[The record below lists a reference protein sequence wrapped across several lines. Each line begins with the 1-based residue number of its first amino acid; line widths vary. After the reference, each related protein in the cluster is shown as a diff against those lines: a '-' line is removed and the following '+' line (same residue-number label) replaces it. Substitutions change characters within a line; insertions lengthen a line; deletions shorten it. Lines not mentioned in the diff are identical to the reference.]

1 MRPVSPLT
9 IRVTNVVRAGIP
21 FAITVL
27 LILAA
32 VLPYGLPKSSLAAP
46 VLALISVYY
55 WSVFRPELMPAGAAF
70 LLGLM
75 VDVLSGGPPG
85 LNALVLILVHWA
97 ASGQRR
103 ALAGKS
109 FAVGWLGYLLI
120 AAGAAVINW
129 FVASAFHATVIE
141 SVPLLL
147 SHAIGAAAYP
157 LVAIFLARMQ
167 PLTQPA

>member
-1 MRPVSPLT
+1 METPLT
-9 IRVTNVVRAGIP
+9 NKVANFGRSGIP
-21 FAITVL
+21 FVITVVF
-27 LILAA
+27 
-32 VLPYGLPKSSLAAP
+32 VLVAIMPYGLPKSSLAAP

-55 WSVFRPELMPAGAAF
+55 WSVFRPELMPASAAF

-85 LNALVLILVHWA
+85 LNALILILVHWA

-120 AAGAAVINW
+120 AAGAAIINW
-129 FVASAFHATVIE
+129 FVASAFHVTAIE
-141 SVPLLL
+141 SVPLLV
-147 SHAIGAAAYP
+147 SHAIGTAAYP
-157 LVAIFLARMQ
+157 LVVLFLARLQ
-167 PLTQPA
+167 PMTRPL

>member
-1 MRPVSPLT
+1 METPLT
-9 IRVTNVVRAGIP
+9 NRVAELSRAAIP
-21 FAITVL
+21 FLFSAL

-70 LLGLM
+70 LLGLL

-85 LNALVLILVHWA
+85 LNALILILVHWA

-120 AAGAAVINW
+120 AGGAAILNW
-129 FVASAFHATVIE
+129 FLASLFHAEIIE

-147 SHAIGAAAYP
+147 SHAIGTAAYP
-157 LVAIFLARMQ
+157 LVAIFLARLQ
-167 PLTQPA
+167 PLTRPA

>member
-1 MRPVSPLT
+1 V
-9 IRVTNVVRAGIP
+9 
-21 FAITVL
+21 
-27 LILAA
+27 
-32 VLPYGLPKSSLAAP
+32 
-46 VLALISVYY
+46 
-55 WSVFRPELMPAGAAF
+55 GAAF

-120 AAGAAVINW
+120 AAGAAVVNW
-129 FVASAFHATVIE
+129 FFASLFHTTAIG
-141 SVPLLL
+141 SVPLIV
-147 SHAIGAAAYP
+147 SHAIGTAAYP

-167 PLTQPA
+167 PLTRMG

>member
-1 MRPVSPLT
+1 MDARLS
-9 IRVTNVVRAGIP
+9 NKAADFCHSGIP
-21 FAITVL
+21 FAVSVL

-55 WSVFRPELMPAGAAF
+55 WSLFRPELMPAGAAF
-70 LLGLM
+70 LLGLL

-120 AAGAAVINW
+120 AGGAAILNW
-129 FVASAFHATVIE
+129 FVASVFHVTVIE
-141 SVPLLL
+141 SVPLLV
-147 SHAIGAAAYP
+147 SHAIGTAAYP
-157 LVAIFLARMQ
+157 LVAIFLARLQ
-167 PLTQPA
+167 PLTRPA

>member
-1 MRPVSPLT
+1 MDARLSNKVADFCRS
-9 IRVTNVVRAGIP
+9 GIP
-21 FAITVL
+21 FAVSVL

-55 WSVFRPELMPAGAAF
+55 WSLFRPELMPAGAAF
-70 LLGLM
+70 LLGLL

-120 AAGAAVINW
+120 AGGAAILNW
-129 FVASAFHATVIE
+129 FVASVFHVTVIE
-141 SVPLLL
+141 SVPLLV
-147 SHAIGAAAYP
+147 SHAIGTAAYP
-157 LVAIFLARMQ
+157 LVALFLARLQ
-167 PLTQPA
+167 PMTRPL

>member
-1 MRPVSPLT
+1 MDARLSNKVADFCRS
-9 IRVTNVVRAGIP
+9 GIP
-21 FAITVL
+21 FAVSVL

-55 WSVFRPELMPAGAAF
+55 WSLFRPELMPAGAAF
-70 LLGLM
+70 LLGLL

-120 AAGAAVINW
+120 AGGAAILNW
-129 FVASAFHATVIE
+129 FVASVFHVTVIE
-141 SVPLLL
+141 SVPLLV
-147 SHAIGAAAYP
+147 SHAIGTAAYP
-157 LVAIFLARMQ
+157 LVAIFLARLQ
-167 PLTQPA
+167 PLTRTA

>member
-1 MRPVSPLT
+1 MDTPLAS
-9 IRVTNVVRAGIP
+9 RFANFARAGIP
-21 FAITVL
+21 FSVSL
-27 LILAA
+27 LLVLAA
-32 VLPYGLPKSSLAAP
+32 MLPYGLPKSSLAAP

-70 LLGLM
+70 LLGLL

-85 LNALVLILVHWA
+85 LNALVLIMVHWA

-120 AAGAAVINW
+120 AAGAAVVNW
-129 FVASAFHATVIE
+129 FFASLFHTTAIE
-141 SVPLLL
+141 SVPLIV
-147 SHAIGAAAYP
+147 SHAIGTAAYP

-167 PLTQPA
+167 TLTRQS

>member
-1 MRPVSPLT
+1 MDAPLAG
-9 IRVTNVVRAGIP
+9 RFTNFARAGIP
-21 FAITVL
+21 FFVSLL

-32 VLPYGLPKSSLAAP
+32 TLPYGLPKSSLAAP

-70 LLGLM
+70 LLGLL

-129 FVASAFHATVIE
+129 FFASLFHTTAIE
-141 SVPLLL
+141 SVPLVV
-147 SHAIGAAAYP
+147 SHAIGTAAYP

-167 PLTQPA
+167 TLTRQS

>member
-1 MRPVSPLT
+1 MDARLSNKVADFCRS
-9 IRVTNVVRAGIP
+9 GIP
-21 FAITVL
+21 FAVSVL

-55 WSVFRPELMPAGAAF
+55 WSLFRPELMPAGAAF
-70 LLGLM
+70 LLGLL

-120 AAGAAVINW
+120 AGGAAILNW
-129 FVASAFHATVIE
+129 FVASVFHVTVIE
-141 SVPLLL
+141 SVPLLV
-147 SHAIGAAAYP
+147 SHAIATAAYP
-157 LVAIFLARMQ
+157 LVAIFLARLQ
-167 PLTQPA
+167 PLTRPA

>member
-1 MRPVSPLT
+1 VDARLSNKVADFCRS
-9 IRVTNVVRAGIP
+9 GIP
-21 FAITVL
+21 FAVSVL

-55 WSVFRPELMPAGAAF
+55 WSLFRPELMPAGAAF
-70 LLGLM
+70 LLGLL

-120 AAGAAVINW
+120 AGGAAILNW
-129 FVASAFHATVIE
+129 FVASVFHVTVIE
-141 SVPLLL
+141 SVPLLV
-147 SHAIGAAAYP
+147 SHAIGTAAYP
-157 LVAIFLARMQ
+157 LVAIFLARLQ
-167 PLTQPA
+167 PLTRPA

>member
-1 MRPVSPLT
+1 MEAPLT
-9 IRVTNVVRAGIP
+9 NKAANFAKSGIP
-21 FAITVL
+21 FATSAL
-27 LILAA
+27 LILVAM
-32 VLPYGLPKSSLAAP
+32 LPYGLPKSSLAAP

-70 LLGLM
+70 LLGLL

-120 AAGAAVINW
+120 AAGAAVVNW
-129 FVASAFHATVIE
+129 FFASLFHTTAIE
-141 SVPLLL
+141 SVPLVV
-147 SHAIGAAAYP
+147 SHAIGTAAYP
-157 LVAIFLARMQ
+157 LVALALARIQ
-167 PLTQPA
+167 LLTRPA

>member
-1 MRPVSPLT
+1 MDARLSNKVADFCRS
-9 IRVTNVVRAGIP
+9 GIP
-21 FAITVL
+21 FAVSVL

-55 WSVFRPELMPAGAAF
+55 WSLFRPELMPAGAAF
-70 LLGLM
+70 LLGLL

-97 ASGQRR
+97 ASSQRR

-120 AAGAAVINW
+120 AGGAAILNW
-129 FVASAFHATVIE
+129 FVASVFHVTVIE
-141 SVPLLL
+141 SVPLLV
-147 SHAIGAAAYP
+147 SHAIGTAAYP
-157 LVAIFLARMQ
+157 LVAIFLARLQ
-167 PLTQPA
+167 PLTRLA

>member
-1 MRPVSPLT
+1 METSLAGR
-9 IRVTNVVRAGIP
+9 IANWARAGIP
-21 FAITVL
+21 FTVSL
-27 LILAA
+27 FLVLAA
-32 VLPYGLPKSSLAAP
+32 MLPYGLPKSSLAAP
-46 VLALISVYY
+46 ILALISVYY

-120 AAGAAVINW
+120 AAGAAIVNW
-129 FVASAFHATVIE
+129 FFASLFHTTAIE
-141 SVPLLL
+141 SVPLVV
-147 SHAIGAAAYP
+147 SHAIGTAAYP

-167 PLTQPA
+167 PLTRLA

>member
-1 MRPVSPLT
+1 METSLAG
-9 IRVTNVVRAGIP
+9 RVANLARACIP
-21 FAITVL
+21 FAVSL
-27 LILAA
+27 FLVLAA
-32 VLPYGLPKSSLAAP
+32 MLPYGLPKSSLAAP

-120 AAGAAVINW
+120 AAGAAVVNW
-129 FVASAFHATVIE
+129 FFASLFHTTAIE
-141 SVPLLL
+141 SVPLIV
-147 SHAIGAAAYP
+147 SHAIGTAAYP

-167 PLTQPA
+167 PLTRMG

>member
-1 MRPVSPLT
+1 MDTPLAG
-9 IRVTNVVRAGIP
+9 RFVNFARSGIP
-21 FAITVL
+21 FFVSL
-27 LILAA
+27 LLVLAA
-32 VLPYGLPKSSLAAP
+32 ILPYGLPKSSLAAP

-120 AAGAAVINW
+120 AAGAAVVSW
-129 FVASAFHATVIE
+129 LFASLFHATAIE
-141 SVPLLL
+141 SVPLIV
-147 SHAIGAAAYP
+147 SHAIGTTAYP
-157 LVAIFLARMQ
+157 LVAIFLSRMQ
-167 PLTQPA
+167 NLTGPS

>member
-1 MRPVSPLT
+1 MDARLSNKVADFCRS
-9 IRVTNVVRAGIP
+9 GIP
-21 FAITVL
+21 FAVSVL

-55 WSVFRPELMPAGAAF
+55 WSLFRPELMPAGAAF
-70 LLGLM
+70 LLGLL

-109 FAVGWLGYLLI
+109 FAVGWLGYLLL
-120 AAGAAVINW
+120 AGGAAILNW
-129 FVASAFHATVIE
+129 FVASVFHVTVIE
-141 SVPLLL
+141 SVPLLV
-147 SHAIGAAAYP
+147 SHAIGTAAYP
-157 LVAIFLARMQ
+157 LVAIFLARLQ
-167 PLTQPA
+167 PLTRPA

>member
-1 MRPVSPLT
+1 MDARLSNKVADFCRS
-9 IRVTNVVRAGIP
+9 GIP
-21 FAITVL
+21 FAVSVL

-55 WSVFRPELMPAGAAF
+55 WSLFRPELMPAGAAF
-70 LLGLM
+70 LLGLL
-75 VDVLSGGPPG
+75 VDVLGGGPPG

-120 AAGAAVINW
+120 AGGAAILNW
-129 FVASAFHATVIE
+129 FVASVFHVTVIE
-141 SVPLLL
+141 SVPLLV
-147 SHAIGAAAYP
+147 SHAIGTAAYP
-157 LVAIFLARMQ
+157 LVAIFLARLQ
-167 PLTQPA
+167 PLTRPA

>member
-1 MRPVSPLT
+1 MEAPLSN
-9 IRVTNVVRAGIP
+9 RVANFTRAGVPIMVSL
-21 FAITVL
+21 F

-32 VLPYGLPKSSLAAP
+32 MLPYGLPKSSLAAP
-46 VLALISVYY
+46 VLAMISVYY

-120 AAGAAVINW
+120 AAGAAVVNW
-129 FVASAFHATVIE
+129 FFASLFHTTAIE
-141 SVPLLL
+141 SVPLIV
-147 SHAIGAAAYP
+147 SHAIGTAAYP

-167 PLTQPA
+167 PLTRMG

>member
-1 MRPVSPLT
+1 MAAPLT
-9 IRVTNVVRAGIP
+9 NKVANFGRSGIP
-21 FAITVL
+21 FAISVL
-27 LILAA
+27 LILTAI
-32 VLPYGLPKSSLAAP
+32 LPYGLPKSSLAAP

-85 LNALVLILVHWA
+85 LNALILIIVHWA

-120 AAGAAVINW
+120 AAGAAIINW
-129 FVASAFHATVIE
+129 FVASLFHATVIE
-141 SVPLLL
+141 SVPLLV
-147 SHAIGAAAYP
+147 SHAIGTAAYP

-167 PLTQPA
+167 PFTQPV

>member
-1 MRPVSPLT
+1 MDARLSNKVADFCRS
-9 IRVTNVVRAGIP
+9 GIP
-21 FAITVL
+21 FAVSVL

-55 WSVFRPELMPAGAAF
+55 WSLFRPELMPAGAAF
-70 LLGLM
+70 LLGLL

-120 AAGAAVINW
+120 AGGAAILNW
-129 FVASAFHATVIE
+129 FVASVFQVTVIE
-141 SVPLLL
+141 SVPLLV
-147 SHAIGAAAYP
+147 SHAIGTAAYP
-157 LVAIFLARMQ
+157 LVAIFLARLQ
-167 PLTQPA
+167 PLTRPA

>member
-1 MRPVSPLT
+1 MDARLSNKVADFCRS
-9 IRVTNVVRAGIP
+9 GIP
-21 FAITVL
+21 FAVSVL

-55 WSVFRPELMPAGAAF
+55 WSLFRPELMPAGAAF
-70 LLGLM
+70 LLGLL

-120 AAGAAVINW
+120 AGGAAIVNW
-129 FVASAFHATVIE
+129 FVASVFHATVIE

-147 SHAIGAAAYP
+147 SHAIGTAAYP
-157 LVAIFLARMQ
+157 LVAIFLARLQ
-167 PLTQPA
+167 PLPRPA

>member
-1 MRPVSPLT
+1 MDARLSNKVADFCRS
-9 IRVTNVVRAGIP
+9 GIP
-21 FAITVL
+21 FAVSVL

-55 WSVFRPELMPAGAAF
+55 WSLFRPELMPAGAAF
-70 LLGLM
+70 LLGLL

-120 AAGAAVINW
+120 AGGAAILNW
-129 FVASAFHATVIE
+129 LVASVFHVTVIE
-141 SVPLLL
+141 SVPLLV
-147 SHAIGAAAYP
+147 SHAIGTAAYP
-157 LVAIFLARMQ
+157 LVAIFLARLQ
-167 PLTQPA
+167 PLTRPA